1 MCGLQSPWN
10 RLLAAVSLAGAL
22 ACPSPHLTA
31 PAAAGDH
38 WPAFRG
44 GDAAGVA
51 DDADLPDQWS
61 PTENVAWK
69 VEIPGRGWS
78 SPVVWGDK
86 IFLTTCIDS
95 GEPPESRK
103 GLYFGGEQN
112 QAPQRSHE
120 WVVQCRRLESGELLW
135 SRTVHE
141 GIPTT
146 PVHVKNTYAS
156 ETPVTDGE
164 RLYCYFGNRGL
175 YCLDFAGK
183 VLWSQEI
190 APRKTQMNWGPAASP
205 ALHEGR
211 LYLVNDNQEESYMQ
225 CLDAATGQEVWR
237 VARDEQSNW
246 STPFVWKNKL
256 RTEVVTAGTRRARSY
271 DLSGKLLWEI
281 AGMSPITI
289 ATPFEWKGL
298 LFVTSGYVLAPK
310 KPIYAIKPGGAG
322 NISLG
327 DKETENEFV
336 AWSQKVAA
344 PYNPTTLAYRDRL
357 YVLYDRGL
365 MGCFDAATGREIYSR
380 QRLGATEFT
389 ASPWAS
395 GGRVYCLSESGE
407 TYVITAGDE
416 YHEERTNRLEEDDM
430 CMATPAIARNN
441 LLIRTLTRLYCLRK
455 SAP

>member
-1 MCGLQSPWN
+1 
-10 RLLAAVSLAGAL
+10 
-22 ACPSPHLTA
+22 
-31 PAAAGDH
+31 
-38 WPAFRG
+38 
-44 GDAAGVA
+44 
-51 DDADLPDQWS
+51 
-61 PTENVAWK
+61 
-69 VEIPGRGWS
+69 
-78 SPVVWGDK
+78 
-86 IFLTTCIDS
+86 
-95 GEPPESRK
+95 
-103 GLYFGGEQN
+103 
-112 QAPQRSHE
+112 
-120 WVVQCRRLESGELLW
+120 
-135 SRTVHE
+135 
-141 GIPTT
+141 
-146 PVHVKNTYAS
+146 
-156 ETPVTDGE
+156 
-164 RLYCYFGNRGL
+164 
-175 YCLDFAGK
+175 

-205 ALHEGR
+205 ALHDGR